1 MMALLFNDR
10 NEIKNKIKSNFSDDK
25 NYLVAIKHN
34 DVKSSLTKLIASNL
48 FYTLDSN
55 RTFILYFSP
64 KGIYEKE
71 ISNSSKG
78 NFSLI
83 PSNEIENFELLEKSK
98 KSIINFLHLGKKV
111 SYEIPYEGKIFVDNK
126 ENIDILKEN
135 DWNIV

>member
-1 MMALLFNDR
+1 MGLLFNDT
-10 NEIKNKIKSNFSDDK
+10 NEIKEKVKNNFGDDK
-25 NYLVAIKHN
+25 NYLVTIKHN
-34 DVKSSLTKLIASNL
+34 DAKSGFAKLITSNL
-48 FYTLDSN
+48 FYTLDSS

-83 PSNEIENFELLEKSK
+83 PSNEIEDFELLEKSK

>member
-1 MMALLFNDR
+1 MALLFNDR
-10 NEIKNKIKSNFSDDK
+10 NEIKDKIKNNFSDDK

-34 DVKSSLTKLIASNL
+34 DAKSGLIKLIASK
-48 FYTLDSN
+48 FYYVLDSS

-83 PSNEIENFELLEKSK
+83 PSNEIEDFELLEKSK